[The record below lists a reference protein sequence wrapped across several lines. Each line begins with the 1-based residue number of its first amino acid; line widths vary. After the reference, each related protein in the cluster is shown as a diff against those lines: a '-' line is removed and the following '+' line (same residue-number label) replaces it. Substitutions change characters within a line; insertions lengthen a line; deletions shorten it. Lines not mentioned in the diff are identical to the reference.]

1 MHPQVKEFNEYRS
14 KMNDLILSKDNLV
27 IKRLYNLDA
36 NTYAEGALPVKTKEM
51 LGLVASMVLRCDDCI
66 KYHLEKSFEAG
77 VSRDVRNICG
87 SQYCWRN
94 HSNTSHPPR
103 SRILGSIT
111 KQLMLFSEE
120 EIASTIKKLIFGL
133 TYKNIS
139 SENETLVESGILS
152 SITITE
158 LAVEL
163 EKSFSV
169 SISFMEI
176 NKENFNTL
184 ANIKNLILKKL
195 A

>member
-1 MHPQVKEFNEYRS
+1 MR
-14 KMNDLILSKDNLV
+14 
-27 IKRLYNLDA
+27 
-36 NTYAEGALPVKTKEM
+36 
-51 LGLVASMVLRCDDCI
+51 
-66 KYHLEKSFEAG
+66 
-77 VSRDVRNICG
+77 
-87 SQYCWRN
+87 
-94 HSNTSHPPR
+94 
-103 SRILGSIT
+103 
-111 KQLMLFSEE
+111 FSEE
-120 EIASTIKKLIFGL
+120 EITSTIKKLIFGL

-139 SENETLVESGILS
+139 SENEVLVDSGILS

-184 ANIKNLILKKL
+184 ADIKNLIVKKL